1 MYLKW
6 TSEFIRFLN
15 YKDHTIEEMLSHLVL
30 CTLAPLHATSG
41 FISTLDN
48 QNSVTTAGRFGI
60 PLEVSESYG
69 ATFSLSDKVPITEAL
84 RLRKTILIDTLPNWP
99 SEYPLLIDSPYRT
112 GEVCFIAL
120 PIEKSDTPVA
130 VLGVFSS
137 KQIKQDANVNLFLE
151 SISYLLSMFLFPSIE
166 LEQVDHKFLKGSETI
181 SIPGTME
188 KLSDRQ
194 LLILRLISLGH
205 TNVSIAEMLKYS
217 ESTVRQETIKIFTKL
232 RCTGRKEA
240 ARIYLDDS
248 LNANI
253 A

>member
-15 YKDHTIEEMLSHLVL
+15 YKDHTIEEMLGHLIL

-41 FISTLDN
+41 FVSTLDN
-48 QNSVTTAGRFGI
+48 QNSVTAVGGFGI
-60 PLEVSESYG
+60 PLKISERYSS
-69 ATFSLSDKVPITEAL
+69 TFLLTDKVPITDAI

-99 SEYPLLIDSPYRT
+99 SEYPLLIDSPNET
-112 GEVCFIAL
+112 GDLCFIAL
-120 PIEKSDTPVA
+120 PIEKSDTPAA
-130 VLGVFSS
+130 VLGVFFS
-137 KQIKQDANVNLFLE
+137 KQIKQDAHVDLFLE
-151 SISYLLSMFLFPSIE
+151 SISYLLSMYLFPSIE
-166 LEQVDHKFLKGSETI
+166 LEKIDSKHLNGNGTFSK
-181 SIPGTME
+181 PGTME
-188 KLSDRQ
+188 TLSDRQ

-217 ESTVRQETIKIFTKL
+217 ESTVRQETIRIFTKL

-240 ARIYLDDS
+240 TRIYIDES
-248 LNANI
+248 LAANI